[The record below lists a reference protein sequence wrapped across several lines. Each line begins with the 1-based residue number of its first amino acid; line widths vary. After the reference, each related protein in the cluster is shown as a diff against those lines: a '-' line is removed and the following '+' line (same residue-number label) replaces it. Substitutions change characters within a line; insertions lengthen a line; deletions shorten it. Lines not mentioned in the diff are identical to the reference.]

1 MQILSWGHNVL
12 KTFNSGGMRH
22 WAIILMAGLNWYL
35 ILFNMCV
42 YDYVRNSKYSGKG
55 LCLIHRCK
63 SFYRAFT
70 RDDRLIVLDLC
81 MFVSNS
87 NNYHFSCVLHQPY
100 LGRLSKIN
108 KAITD
113 KICTELLHC
122 LNCSRQKIKYFGIR
136 FSLGVIKELLTI
148 STRDPGK
155 ASRGRKR
162 ILQVTWRPVAE
173 KFEFPTS
180 DWPIG
185 LEIRDAFI
193 ALFVHITSVCSGLRD
208 FGYTAAHT
216 L

>member
-1 MQILSWGHNVL
+1 MFTNRGNQELKRKAAKQTKFNDPIESLRMKCLARGASGIL
-12 KTFNSGGMRH
+12 GMGR
-22 WAIILMAGLNWYL
+22 WVFEE
-35 ILFNMCV
+35 LFFSS
-42 YDYVRNSKYSGKG
+42 D
-55 LCLIHRCK
+55 CLV
-63 SFYRAFT
+63 YRAFT